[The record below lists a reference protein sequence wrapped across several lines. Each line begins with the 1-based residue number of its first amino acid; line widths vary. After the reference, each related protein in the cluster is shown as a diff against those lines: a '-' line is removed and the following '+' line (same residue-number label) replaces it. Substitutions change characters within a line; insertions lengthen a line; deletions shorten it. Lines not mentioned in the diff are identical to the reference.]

1 MEFVKFKRAVHAQFN
16 QLAAGADML
25 FLTNVD
31 KDALWDCYLNSFP
44 EEERQS
50 HNCNNCKHYIRHY
63 GRVVAIKDNKVVTM
77 WENLQLDE
85 PYATVARNLDALVKS
100 KPVVDVFITRDYE
113 LGIDRNNAYIDS
125 LQGPKVITW
134 NHLYYHMPNQLVYTG
149 TESVSAV
156 MGTLRTTKEVF
167 KRALEELTIDSIET
181 VLDLI
186 GQNALYRGEQFKN
199 DLSVFLV
206 HKRHYDSLPDEEKD
220 NWCWENF
227 NRVGCARIRN
237 TAIGTLL
244 VNISSGL
251 ELDDCVTAY
260 ERIMAPENYQ
270 RPKSIVTK
278 RMIEEAQKKVQ
289 ELGLMDSLPRR
300 HAALEDITVNNV
312 IFANRDAKKVMAGNI
327 FEELAADTKV
337 NPKKFDKLTEIS
349 IDDFI
354 ANVVP
359 TATNIEVLMESRLSN
374 NLVTLTAPVNKDA
387 KNLFK
392 WPNNFA
398 WTYNGGVADS
408 IKEKVRAA
416 GGQTEGFLRCS
427 LAWSNYDDLDLHV
440 VEPNNLEIYY
450 SNRIGRSGGKLDVDE
465 NAGYGKTRK
474 PVENIIWVNERK
486 MLEGKYVVYVN
497 NFHCRESVD
506 TGFTL
511 EIEHNGEVRQFVYD
525 KPVKHKENVMVAEI
539 TYSKSKGIQIRELIP
554 STSHSSVSLW
564 NIDTNKFHKVNVMML
579 SPNYWD
585 EQGIGN
591 KHYFFMLDDCK
602 NPEPVRGFFNEY
614 LNSELTPHRKVFE
627 VLADKMK
634 TPYQEHQL
642 SGLGF
647 SSTMRNS
654 VIVKVDGTFSR
665 TLKVNF

>member
-1 MEFVKFKRAVHAQFN
+1 MNNFSPSTDTSVGTKRFTAQEV
-16 QLAAGADML
+16 QLAYTLMAVEYMKTIKGL
-25 FLTNVD
+25 NPNHQLVD
-31 KDALWDCYLNSFP
+31 KAVKLKALGFTNS
-44 EEERQS
+44 
-50 HNCNNCKHYIRHY
+50 
-63 GRVVAIKDNKVVTM
+63 
-77 WENLQLDE
+77 
-85 PYATVARNLDALVKS
+85 
-100 KPVVDVFITRDYE
+100 
-113 LGIDRNNAYIDS
+113 
-125 LQGPKVITW
+125 
-134 NHLYYHMPNQLVYTG
+134 
-149 TESVSAV
+149 
-156 MGTLRTTKEVF
+156 KEVGD
-167 KRALEELTIDSIET
+167 AITSEEDLK
-181 VLDLI
+181 VLKCYSFLQRHFPGSLI
-186 GQNALYRGEQFKN
+186 LKEEDFINLNVKYGLVVGR
-199 DLSVFLV
+199 LSAYKGSV
-206 HKRHYDSLPDEEKD
+206 PDE
-220 NWCWENF
+220 
-227 NRVGCARIRN
+227 
-237 TAIGTLL
+237 
-244 VNISSGL
+244 NIDEIS
-251 ELDDCVTAY
+251 
-260 ERIMAPENYQ
+260 
-270 RPKSIVTK
+270 
-278 RMIEEAQKKVQ
+278 
-289 ELGLMDSLPRR
+289 
-300 HAALEDITVNNV
+300 
-312 IFANRDAKKVMAGNI
+312 KVMA
-327 FEELAADTKV
+327 
-337 NPKKFDKLTEIS
+337 
-349 IDDFI
+349 
-354 ANVVP
+354 

-539 TYSKSKGIQIRELIP
+539 TYSKSKGIQIREL
-554 STSHSSVSLW
+554 
-564 NIDTNKFHKVNVMML
+564 
-579 SPNYWD
+579 
-585 EQGIGN
+585 
-591 KHYFFMLDDCK
+591 
-602 NPEPVRGFFNEY
+602 
-614 LNSELTPHRKVFE
+614 TPHRKVFE

>member
-1 MEFVKFKRAVHAQFN
+1 M
-16 QLAAGADML
+16 
-25 FLTNVD
+25 
-31 KDALWDCYLNSFP
+31 
-44 EEERQS
+44 
-50 HNCNNCKHYIRHY
+50 
-63 GRVVAIKDNKVVTM
+63 
-77 WENLQLDE
+77 
-85 PYATVARNLDALVKS
+85 
-100 KPVVDVFITRDYE
+100 
-113 LGIDRNNAYIDS
+113 
-125 LQGPKVITW
+125 
-134 NHLYYHMPNQLVYTG
+134 
-149 TESVSAV
+149 
-156 MGTLRTTKEVF
+156 
-167 KRALEELTIDSIET
+167 
-181 VLDLI
+181 
-186 GQNALYRGEQFKN
+186 
-199 DLSVFLV
+199 
-206 HKRHYDSLPDEEKD
+206 
-220 NWCWENF
+220 
-227 NRVGCARIRN
+227 
-237 TAIGTLL
+237 
-244 VNISSGL
+244 
-251 ELDDCVTAY
+251 
-260 ERIMAPENYQ
+260 
-270 RPKSIVTK
+270 
-278 RMIEEAQKKVQ
+278 
-289 ELGLMDSLPRR
+289 
-300 HAALEDITVNNV
+300 
-312 IFANRDAKKVMAGNI
+312 
-327 FEELAADTKV
+327 
-337 NPKKFDKLTEIS
+337 
-349 IDDFI
+349 
-354 ANVVP
+354 
-359 TATNIEVLMESRLSN
+359 
-374 NLVTLTAPVNKDA
+374 
-387 KNLFK
+387 
-392 WPNNFA
+392 
-398 WTYNGGVADS
+398 
-408 IKEKVRAA
+408 
-416 GGQTEGFLRCS
+416 
-427 LAWSNYDDLDLHV
+427 AWSNYDDLDLHV

-525 KPVKHKENVMVAEI
+525 KPVKHKENVKVAEI

>member
-1 MEFVKFKRAVHAQFN
+1 MNNFSPSTDTSVGTKRFTAQEV
-16 QLAAGADML
+16 QLAYTLMAVEYMKTIKGL
-25 FLTNVD
+25 NPNHQLVD
-31 KDALWDCYLNSFP
+31 KAVKLKALGFTNS
-44 EEERQS
+44 
-50 HNCNNCKHYIRHY
+50 
-63 GRVVAIKDNKVVTM
+63 
-77 WENLQLDE
+77 
-85 PYATVARNLDALVKS
+85 
-100 KPVVDVFITRDYE
+100 
-113 LGIDRNNAYIDS
+113 
-125 LQGPKVITW
+125 
-134 NHLYYHMPNQLVYTG
+134 
-149 TESVSAV
+149 
-156 MGTLRTTKEVF
+156 KEVGD
-167 KRALEELTIDSIET
+167 AITSEEDLK
-181 VLDLI
+181 VLKCYSFLQRHFPGSLI
-186 GQNALYRGEQFKN
+186 LKEEDFINLNVKYGLVVGR
-199 DLSVFLV
+199 LSAYKGSV
-206 HKRHYDSLPDEEKD
+206 PDE
-220 NWCWENF
+220 
-227 NRVGCARIRN
+227 
-237 TAIGTLL
+237 
-244 VNISSGL
+244 NIDEIS
-251 ELDDCVTAY
+251 
-260 ERIMAPENYQ
+260 
-270 RPKSIVTK
+270 
-278 RMIEEAQKKVQ
+278 
-289 ELGLMDSLPRR
+289 
-300 HAALEDITVNNV
+300 
-312 IFANRDAKKVMAGNI
+312 KVMA
-327 FEELAADTKV
+327 
-337 NPKKFDKLTEIS
+337 
-349 IDDFI
+349 
-354 ANVVP
+354 